1 MRLQQGKEENGNSIM
16 LFMNLQV
23 SLGKEDKFPFY
34 VVLKLVHTCILRRTR
49 FNFHHE
55 LEFHANPQ
63 GVCPSSFD

>member
-1 MRLQQGKEENGNSIM
+1 MGLQQGKEENGKSLI

-23 SLGKEDKFPFY
+23 SLGKRDKFPFL
-34 VVLKLVHTCILRRTR
+34 VVLKVANTCILRQTR